1 MQVLNLP
8 IISNNFSA
16 PHMNRLLCILLM
28 ALIAPAALACDET
41 CKRDKAMAENS
52 ITFPSYLESKYCKTI
67 SVDFLV
73 GARRS
78 LQKYYEERLDSAHRG
93 GIRNIRNFIEQRKE
107 WLLECDN
114 YLILTDQG
122 RIFRTKSTTDEIF
135 NGMASLSDE
144 LNRLIGIRKTAG
156 ENAYELTASARLK
169 FEQLF
174 KLLDDHRT
182 DLQLRGQL

>member
-1 MQVLNLP
+1 
-8 IISNNFSA
+8 
-16 PHMNRLLCILLM
+16 MNRLLCILLL
-28 ALIAPAALACDET
+28 AVIAPAAIACDET
-41 CKRDKAMAENS
+41 CLREKAMAENGVS
-52 ITFPSYLESKYCKTI
+52 FPSYLDSKYCKTTG
-67 SVDFLV
+67 VDFLV

-78 LQKYYEERLDSAHRG
+78 LQKYYDERLDSAHRG

-114 YLILTDQG
+114 YLILTNQG
-122 RIFRTKSTTDEIF
+122 RIFRTKNTTDQIF
-135 NGMASLSDE
+135 NGMTSLSEE
-144 LNRLIGIRKTAG
+144 LQRLVGIRKTAG
-156 ENAYELTASARLK
+156 ENAFELTASARLK